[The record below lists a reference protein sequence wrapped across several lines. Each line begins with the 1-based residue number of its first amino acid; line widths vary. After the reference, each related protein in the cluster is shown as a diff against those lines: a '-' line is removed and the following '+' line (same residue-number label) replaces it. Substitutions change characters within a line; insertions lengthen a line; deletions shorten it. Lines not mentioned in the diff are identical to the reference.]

1 MLVQKGLDVD
11 AAHCRH
17 NLPPLSQPHAGNPAL
32 HVDENGLLVALQIDV
47 EGVDDLRPA
56 RTALRDQCLAPS
68 VGLNEIKY
76 GVGRIRSF
84 LVGEIHP
91 GVEPD
96 IDATRHDPEIDVRS
110 HRAMTAAAD
119 DRARLDGLEAVKAT
133 LEIGTRPTPAP
144 EIAVDRLVL
153 PVRGLVVAAGGIGLP
168 NF

>member
-47 EGVDDLRPA
+47 EDVDDLRA
-56 RTALRDQCLAPS
+56 AGAALRDQGLAPDL
-68 VGLNEIKY
+68 GLDDIEY

-91 GVEPD
+91 RVESD
-96 IDATRHDPEIDVRS
+96 IDATRHDPEIDVRR

-119 DRARLDGLEAVKAT
+119 DRARLDGLEAIEAT

-153 PVRGLVVAAGGIGLP
+153 PVRGMV
-168 NF
+168 